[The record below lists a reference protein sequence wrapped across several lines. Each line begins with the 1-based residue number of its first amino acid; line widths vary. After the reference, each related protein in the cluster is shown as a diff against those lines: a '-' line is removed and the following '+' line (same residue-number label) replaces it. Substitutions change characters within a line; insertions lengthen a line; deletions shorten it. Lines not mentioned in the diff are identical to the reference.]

1 MHTVEHN
8 RLAAGSIVENRLQQN
23 RGGEKI
29 ALPFARLDVEIQ
41 IGLDGPL
48 IAARPS
54 PSSLPLCAIRPA
66 LSPAP
71 HDQAVFPIPPVAI
84 LLVIG
89 IKAST
94 SV

>member
-1 MHTVEHN
+1 M
-8 RLAAGSIVENRLQQN
+8 QQH
-23 RGGEKI
+23 RAGEKVPQ
-29 ALPFARLDVEIQ
+29 PFARLDVEIQ

-54 PSSLPLCAIRPA
+54 PSSLPLCAIRTA

-71 HDQAVFPIPPVAI
+71 HDQAVFPIHPVAI